1 MLKKQQKKRLQCE
14 IRITVFCLIKLSW
27 VLYIKLFTPH
37 RFPLSKVVSVGKK
50 RKEAERAQWSNGR
63 CYIQQLT
70 HYAVSQ
76 VIYCERENYMNQPE
90 EF

>member
-27 VLYIKLFTPH
+27 VLYMKLFTPH

-50 RKEAERAQWSNGR
+50 KERGRKSSVVKWEMLYSATDALRCVTSN
-63 CYIQQLT
+63 IL
-70 HYAVSQ
+70 
-76 VIYCERENYMNQPE
+76 
-90 EF
+90 